1 MRSITMTRRSLLA
14 AVSAFALVLWFGNP
28 SFAKDDNTHEGTVV
42 SVSDNKLTMSGKDGK
57 DEHTHDVGADAKV
70 SLNGKDAKL
79 ADLKKG
85 DKVKVTMGDDKK
97 VSKIEAK
104 RS

>member
-1 MRSITMTRRSLLA
+1 MTRRSLLA
-14 AVSAFALVLWFGNP
+14 AVSAFALVLCFGNS
-28 SFAKDDNTHEGTVV
+28 SFAKDDAAHEGMVV
-42 SVSDNKLTMSGKDGK
+42 SVAENKLTMAGKDGK
-57 DEHTHDVGADAKV
+57 DEHTHEIGADAKIT
-70 SLNGKDAKL
+70 LNGKEAKL

-97 VSKIEAK
+97 VTKIEAK

>member
-1 MRSITMTRRSLLA
+1 MTRRSLLA

-28 SFAKDDNTHEGTVV
+28 SFAKDDAAAHEGTVV
-42 SVSDNKLTMSGKDGK
+42 SVAENKLTMSGKDGK
-57 DEHTHDVGADAKV
+57 DEHTHEIGADAKV
-70 SLNGKDAKL
+70 TLNGKEAKL

-85 DKVKVTMGDDKK
+85 DKIKVTMGDDKK
-97 VSKIEAK
+97 VAKVEAK

>member
-1 MRSITMTRRSLLA
+1 MSRRSLLA

-28 SFAKDDNTHEGTVV
+28 SFAKDDNNTHEGTVV
-42 SVSDNKLTMSGKDGK
+42 SVAEHKLTMTGKDAK
-57 DEHTHDVGADAKV
+57 DEHTHEVGADAKV
-70 SLNGKDAKL
+70 TLNGKEAKL

-85 DKVKVTMGDDKK
+85 DKVSVTTGADKK
-97 VSKIEAK
+97 VTKVEAK

>member
-1 MRSITMTRRSLLA
+1 MTCRNLLT
-14 AVSAFALVLWFGNP
+14 AVSALALVLWFGNP

-42 SVSDNKLTMSGKDGK
+42 SVAEHKLTMSGKDGK
-57 DEHTHDVGADAKV
+57 DEHTHEVGADAKV
-70 SLNGKDAKL
+70 TLNGKEAKL

-85 DKVKVTMGDDKK
+85 DKIKVTMGDDKK
-97 VSKIEAK
+97 VTKVEAR